1 MTDIRWKKLSLEGDG
16 QGGKRAARI
25 TYLSTEITQNQG
37 KELWWSEPGAKV
49 KYAKELGEL

>member
-1 MTDIRWKKLSLEGDG
+1 MTDIRWKKLSSEGDG
-16 QGGKRAARI
+16 QGGKRAVRI

-49 KYAKELGEL
+49 KYAKVLGEP